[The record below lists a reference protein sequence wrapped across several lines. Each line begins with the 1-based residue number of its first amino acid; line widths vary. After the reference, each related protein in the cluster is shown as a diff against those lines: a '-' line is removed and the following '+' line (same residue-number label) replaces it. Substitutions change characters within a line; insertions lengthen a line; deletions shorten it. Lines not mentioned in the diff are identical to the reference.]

1 MLVDIIWRITV
12 SWLAGDFAC
21 KFIKFLQC
29 LVIYASNYILVALSI
44 DRFGAVV
51 RPMSFTNA
59 RQRVRWLLFGA
70 WAFSA
75 LFSLPQ
81 FYLYEVVEIQG
92 RMQCWLEFDE
102 QWHWQ
107 IYMTIVAFLLFFI
120 PVTIISVCYG
130 SIIKKLWMRGMRKRN
145 NSNSDVFNSFSRES
159 SQGIIPR
166 AKVKIL
172 KMTFLIVV
180 GEFDLHVGCLF
191 GVEIIF
197 GCG

>member
-1 MLVDIIWRITV
+1 
-12 SWLAGDFAC
+12 
-21 KFIKFLQC
+21 
-29 LVIYASNYILVALSI
+29 
-44 DRFGAVV
+44 
-51 RPMSFTNA
+51 MSFTNA
-59 RQRVRWLLFGA
+59 RQRVRWLLYGA
-70 WAFSA
+70 WAISA

-81 FYLYEVVEIQG
+81 FYLYEVTEIQG

-107 IYMTIVAFLLFFI
+107 IYMTIVAVLLFFI

-130 SIIKKLWMRGMRKRN
+130 SIIKKIWMRGMRKRN
-145 NSNSDVFNSFSRES
+145 NSNSDVFNSFNRES

-180 GEFDLHVGCLF
+180 GEYLEENQKSTTELSFGLF
-191 GVEIIF
+191 MKMTKMILGSLQRF
-197 GCG
+197 MKLNKSLRLFL